1 MFYIAAKFCSPMQ
14 PIPPDYA
21 EINRH
26 QWNERTKVH
35 LRSAFYDMT
44 SFLEGRNSLT
54 SIERQ
59 LLGEL
64 AGLSVLHLQCHF
76 GQDSLSMARMG
87 AKVTGLDLSDE
98 AIRQA
103 SQINHQLGLS
113 ARFICGDVLSMDE
126 YLQGETFDII
136 FTSFGVIGWL
146 PSLEKW
152 GKLISNHLKPGGKF
166 ILAEFHPAVWMF
178 DDHFTHVAYAY
189 FNRETIREE
198 GVGTYTDGG
207 EDLKLTSVSWNHSLA
222 EVFTALLG
230 AGLQVV
236 SFDEYDY
243 SPFDC
248 FSQTSPAPDG
258 GYYIKGMEGKL
269 PLFYTL
275 VCTKP

>member
-1 MFYIAAKFCSPMQ
+1 MQ
-14 PIPPDYA
+14 SVPPDYA

-26 QWNERTKVH
+26 QWNKRTLVH
-35 LRSAFYDMT
+35 LRSAFYDME
-44 SFLEGRNSLT
+44 SFLKGRNSLT

-59 LLGEL
+59 LLGEVE
-64 AGLSVLHLQCHF
+64 GLSVLHLQCHF
-76 GQDSLSMARMG
+76 GQDSLSLARMG

-103 SQINHQLGLS
+103 SQINDQLGLS
-113 ARFICGDVLSMDE
+113 ARFVCGDVLAMDE
-126 YLQGETFDII
+126 HLQGETFDII
-136 FTSFGVIGWL
+136 FTSFGVVGWL

-152 GKLISNHLKPGGKF
+152 GELISRHLKPGGRF
-166 ILAEFHPAVWMF
+166 ILVEFHPVVWMF
-178 DDHFTHVAYAY
+178 DDYFTHIAYAY
-189 FNRETIREE
+189 FNRQTIREE

-207 EDLKLTSVSWNHSLA
+207 EHLQLTSVSWNHSLS
-222 EVFTALLG
+222 EVFSALLR

-236 SFDEYDY
+236 FFDEYDY

-248 FSQTSPAPDG
+248 FSQTSPAPNG

-269 PLFYTL
+269 PVTYAI